1 MNQLSAAHHAPR
13 RRSAFMRPAPTSPRF
28 GYYLGVVFGGFPP
41 ALSFF
46 GWLLPVLSDEEL
58 GLDGEDIES
67 EEGGVELEVDGD
79 ESEEDA
85 GAEL

>member
-1 MNQLSAAHHAPR
+1 L
-13 RRSAFMRPAPTSPRF
+13 

-67 EEGGVELEVDGD
+67 EE
-79 ESEEDA
+79 DA
-85 GAEL
+85 GAAL